1 MSSFQ
6 FYFLVG
12 LRHVLSWNAYDHLL
26 FLLVLTVP
34 YTFKDWKRIGW
45 LITVFTIGHTLS
57 LLLAV
62 YGILRIGA
70 SLVEFLIP
78 VTIVITALFNLFTAG
93 AAPKNERLGLI
104 FFVTLFFG
112 LLHGLGFSTYF
123 RQMVVSEEN
132 KLLPLGEF
140 ALGIEAAQLLT
151 VLGVLILSFV
161 FQSVFRFTKRDWVM
175 VVSAMVLGMAIP
187 MLVKAYPKGL
197 L

>member
-1 MSSFQ
+1 M
-6 FYFLVG
+6 
-12 LRHVLSWNAYDHLL
+12 AA
-26 FLLVLTVP
+26 
-34 YTFKDWKRIGW
+34 
-45 LITVFTIGHTLS
+45 LS